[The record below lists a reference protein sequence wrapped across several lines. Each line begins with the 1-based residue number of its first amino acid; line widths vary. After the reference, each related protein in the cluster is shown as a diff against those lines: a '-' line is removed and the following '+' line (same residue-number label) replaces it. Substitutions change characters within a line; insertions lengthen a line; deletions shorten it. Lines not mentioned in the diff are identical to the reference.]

1 MQDIRIMDA
10 TQRKAFSTSVGQVS
24 SRSGDKSVRV
34 VLDYL
39 TKHPKY
45 GKMLKRRTVAH
56 VHDEA
61 NLAKVGDFVEI
72 VKCRRMSKT
81 KSWRLIRVV
90 ESAQK

>member
-1 MQDIRIMDA
+1 MDA
-10 TQRKAFSTSVGQVS
+10 TQRKKLSTSVGQVS

-56 VHDEA
+56 VHDETNQA
-61 NLAKVGDFVEI
+61 NVGDFVEI
-72 VKCRRMSKT
+72 AKCRRMSKT
-81 KSWRLIRVV
+81 KSWRLIKVV
-90 ESAQK
+90 ESAEK

>member
-10 TQRKAFSTSVGQVS
+10 TQRKALSTIVGQVS

-61 NLAKVGDFVEI
+61 NLANAGDFVEI

-81 KSWRLIRVV
+81 KSWRLIKVV
-90 ESAQK
+90 ESAEK